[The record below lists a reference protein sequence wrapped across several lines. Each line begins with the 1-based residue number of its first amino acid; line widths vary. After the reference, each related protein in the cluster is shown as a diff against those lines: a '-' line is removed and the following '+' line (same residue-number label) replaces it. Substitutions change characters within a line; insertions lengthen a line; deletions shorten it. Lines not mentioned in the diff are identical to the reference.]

1 MGLFSSIKKGFKKLF
16 KGIGKI
22 FKKVM
27 GAVGKVLG
35 SKWGKA
41 LMMGVAI
48 FTGGMALMG
57 GISGWTQAA
66 AEGASFMGKFVSGA
80 KGFLTALANPVEQAK
95 KTFGAAAKAG
105 EVAAASGQTGAAAQ
119 AGQEVANVATAT
131 AEGSNIAG
139 IQAGQ
144 TVAEGGAKAAA
155 AGAGEA
161 AGGMLTAAQ
170 QAGGRQAAAGMFG
183 EVAKKTAADTAKG
196 WLSKAGEFAKDFVM
210 SPTGAQ
216 VLGGMATGMAEGAQ
230 LEEAMKHQ
238 DRIRRRWMDPQNELA
253 QLTQQPGFGTFG
265 PIRRGGTPVMT
276 PGGYQTTGPASMGA
290 APLPGE
296 PAPIG

>member
-16 KGIGKI
+16 KGIKKVFG
-22 FKKVM
+22 KVM

-57 GISGWTQAA
+57 GIGGWTTAA
-66 AEGASFMGKFVSGA
+66 AEQGATFMSKFVAGA

-105 EVAAASGQTGAAAQ
+105 EVAAASTQTGAAAQ

-131 AEGSNIAG
+131 AEGGNIAG
-139 IQAGQ
+139 IGGGEAI
-144 TVAEGGAKAAA
+144 AGGAKV
-155 AGAGEA
+155 AGEA
-161 AGGMLTAAQ
+161 AGGTLTAAQ
-170 QAGGRQAAAGMFG
+170 QAGGRAALEGMIPGVG
-183 EVAKKTAADTAKG
+183 EVGKEAAKKG
-196 WLSKAGEFAKDFVM
+196 WLSKAGEIAKDFIM

-216 VLGGMATGMAEGAQ
+216 VLGGMATGMAEGAN
-230 LEEAMKHQ
+230 LEKAMEHQ
-238 DRIRRRWMDPQNELA
+238 DRIRRRWMDPNNELA
-253 QLTQQPGFGTFG
+253 QLSRQPGFGTYG

-276 PGGYQTTGPASMGA
+276 PGGYQTTGPASMGS

-296 PAPIG
+296 PGPVG

>member
-16 KGIGKI
+16 KGIKKVFG
-22 FKKVM
+22 KVM

-57 GISGWTQAA
+57 GIGGWTTAA
-66 AEGASFMGKFVSGA
+66 AEQGATFMSKFVAGA

-95 KTFGAAAKAG
+95 KTFGAAASAG
-105 EVAAASGQTGAAAQ
+105 EVAAAGAQTGAAAQ

-131 AEGSNIAG
+131 AEGGNIAG
-139 IQAGQ
+139 IGGGEAIAGGSK
-144 TVAEGGAKAAA
+144 VA
-155 AGAGEA
+155 EA
-161 AGGMLTAAQ
+161 AGGTLTAAQ
-170 QAGGRQAAAGMFG
+170 QAGGREAMAGMFG
-183 EVAKKTAADTAKG
+183 ELGKKGVEETAKKG
-196 WLSKAGEFAKDFVM
+196 WLSKAGEIAKDFIM

-216 VLGGMATGMAEGAQ
+216 VLGGMATGMSEGAQ
-230 LEEAMKHQ
+230 LEKAMEHQ
-238 DRIRRRWMDPQNELA
+238 DRIRRRWMDPNNELA
-253 QLTQQPGFGTFG
+253 QLSQQPGFGTYG

-276 PGGYQTTGPASMGA
+276 PGGYQTTGPASMGS

-296 PAPIG
+296 PGPVG

>member
-41 LMMGVAI
+41 LMMGIAI

-57 GISGWTQAA
+57 GISGWSQAA
-66 AEGASFMGKFVSGA
+66 SQGASFMGKFVSGA
-80 KGFLTALANPVEQAK
+80 KGFLTALANPIEQAK
-95 KTFGAAAKAG
+95 KTFGAAASAG
-105 EVAAASGQTGAAAQ
+105 EVAAAGAQTGAAAQ
-119 AGQEVANVATAT
+119 ASQEVANVATAT
-131 AEGSNIAG
+131 AESANIAG
-139 IQAGQ
+139 VGTGEAIG
-144 TVAEGGAKAAA
+144 GGAKAAA
-155 AGAGEA
+155 GGG
-161 AGGMLTAAQ
+161 GGMLTAAQ
-170 QAGGRQAAAGMFG
+170 QAGGKEALAGMFG
-183 EVAKKTAADTAKG
+183 ELGKKGVEETAKKG
-196 WLSKAGEFAKDFVM
+196 WLSQAAGFAKDFIM

-216 VLGGMATGMAEGAQ
+216 VLGGMATGMSEGAMQ
-230 LEEAMKHQ
+230 EEAMKHQ
-238 DRIRRRWMDPQNELA
+238 DRVRRRWMDPNNELA
-253 QLTQQPGFGTFG
+253 QLSRQPGFGTYG

-276 PGGYQTTGPASMGA
+276 PGGYQTTGPASMGS

-296 PAPIG
+296 PGPVG